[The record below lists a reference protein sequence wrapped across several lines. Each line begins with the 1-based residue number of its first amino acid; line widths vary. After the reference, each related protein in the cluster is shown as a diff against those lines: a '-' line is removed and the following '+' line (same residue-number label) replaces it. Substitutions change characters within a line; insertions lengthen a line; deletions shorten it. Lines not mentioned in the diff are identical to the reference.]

1 MDENKYDLQDT
12 VKDIFK
18 CLLYSYLLTILL
30 MLIREVIV
38 SLSAIPLEIIKEIE
52 PILVYLEGGL
62 PSLYL
67 FIRFG
72 KGYGISIKQCFK
84 RVSMKGR
91 ELAALCC
98 FDTGI
103 LGIFF
108 IILLLVLMA
117 IILLMPS
124 MAGVIE
130 NIPIADDTG
139 AAANIVTAVILAPI
153 FEEIVFR
160 GIMLNVLK
168 PHGTRFAILLTTFV
182 FALMHPGVNFIAA
195 FFGGILLAHIT
206 LYYNSLLPAILMHFL
221 HNGLIS
227 LPNEILIVLFLIL
240 PLCFFYFLFKG
251 DYKKYFSISMTPN
264 AEGCW
269 RSLLTPGKILFMLVL
284 LMDSFMGFF
293 F

>member
-1 MDENKYDLQDT
+1 MDEYKYDLRET
-12 VKDIFK
+12 VHDIFK
-18 CLLYSYLLTILL
+18 CLLYGYLLTILL

-38 SLSAIPLEIIKEIE
+38 NLSAIPLEIIKEIE
-52 PILVYLEGGL
+52 PVLIYLEDGL

-67 FIRFG
+67 FLKLG
-72 KGYGISIKQCFK
+72 NDYGIHIKNYLKKVSI
-84 RVSMKGR
+84 KGR
-91 ELAALCC
+91 ELVALCC

-103 LGIFF
+103 VGIFF
-108 IILLLVLMA
+108 IILFLVFMA
-117 IILLMPS
+117 ISLLMPS
-124 MAGVIE
+124 VFEVIE
-130 NIPIADDTG
+130 NIPIDDTG
-139 AAANIVTAVILAPI
+139 MAANIFTAVVLAPI

-195 FFGGILLAHIT
+195 FFAGILLAHIM
-206 LYYNSLLPAILMHFL
+206 LYYDSLLPAILIHFL

-227 LPNEILIVLFLIL
+227 LPNEILIVLILIL

-251 DYKKYFSISMTPN
+251 DYKKYFSIPMIPN

-284 LMDSFMGFF
+284 LVISFVEIFS
-293 F
+293 

>member
-12 VKDIFK
+12 VQDIFK
-18 CLLYSYLLTILL
+18 CLLYGYLLTILL

-38 SLSAIPLEIIKEIE
+38 TLSAIPPEIMKEIE
-52 PILVYLEGGL
+52 PILIYLEDGL

-67 FIRFG
+67 FIRLG
-72 KGYGISIKQCFK
+72 RDYGVSIKQCFK
-84 RVSMKGR
+84 RVSIKGR
-91 ELAALCC
+91 ELVALCC

-103 LGIFF
+103 VGIFF

-117 IILLMPS
+117 ITLLMPS
-124 MAGVIE
+124 LLEVIE
-130 NIPIADDTG
+130 NIPIDDTG
-139 AAANIVTAVILAPI
+139 AAANVVTAVILAPL

-195 FFGGILLAHIT
+195 FFAGILLAHIT
-206 LYYNSLLPAILMHFL
+206 LYYNSILPAILMHFL

-227 LPNEILIVLFLIL
+227 LPNELLIALSLIL

-269 RSLLTPGKILFMLVL
+269 HSLLTPGKILFVLVL
-284 LMDSFMGFF
+284 LMNSFMGFF